1 MEEINSKFLFPSY
14 EQLSSLIGT
23 IGNNVTA
30 YEVLLRLNDQQKQE
44 LLSYYTPDIIE
55 ESVKL
60 SQKKGKDSNSKRVDN
75 INYLYMEL
83 IKKRFNREPN
93 YIKQNIVKIY
103 YLNYILNCIFI
114 LILITINVSFKFLG

>member
-44 LLSYYTPDIIE
+44 LPSYYTPDIIE

-83 IKKRFNREPN
+83 IKKRLNREPN

-103 YLNYILNCIFI
+103 YLIIY
-114 LILITINVSFKFLG
+114 